1 MNYSDKLLAVTRFVE
16 DNFDDPVELIIAL
29 GVSVEDIIKLLP
41 DVLVANYTNFY
52 PTHDYTEEDTIE
64 EDEIHYRLGDE
75 WEEA

>member
-64 EDEIHYRLGDE
+64 EDEADLGTGED
-75 WEEA
+75 WEN